1 MHTLINAFFHIVY
14 IDTNIHIHRARI
26 HISID
31 VPIHTHTHTHTQA
44 PLYKTNLR
52 AGVLNTTGQSTNYI
66 LDVGIPTDENPRVW
80 VLMATALVC
89 MTND

>member
-1 MHTLINAFFHIVY
+1 MPIIHFTPVQNFEINPADY
-14 IDTNIHIHRARI
+14 
-26 HISID
+26 
-31 VPIHTHTHTHTQA
+31 QA

-66 LDVGIPTDENPRVW
+66 LDVGIPTDEIPRVW